1 MDIIKTIAAIPLF
14 EGLPGN
20 YCESL
25 ASIALKQKFSRGQ
38 MFFSEGDEGV
48 GFYIILS
55 GKVKIFKLSADG
67 KEQILHILEDQ
78 EPFGEAAVF
87 AGENYPAFAQALV
100 ETSVFF
106 FPKLKFVEL
115 ILRQPSLALSMLAL
129 LSLRLRK
136 LTMLVENLSLK
147 EVPGRLAAYLLFLND
162 RKGKASTI
170 ELDISKNQ
178 MAGLLGTIPETISRI
193 LKRMNE
199 EKLIKMSTRSI
210 SIIDKKGLTDLAEG
224 VGRLA

>member
-1 MDIIKTIAAIPLF
+1 MNMIQTIASIPLF
-14 EGLPGN
+14 EGLPEN

-38 MFFSEGDEGV
+38 MFFSEGDEGS

-55 GKVKIFKLSADG
+55 GKVKVFKLSAEG
-67 KEQILHILEDQ
+67 KEQIFHILEDH

-87 AGENYPAFAQALV
+87 AGEHYPASAQALV
-100 ETSVFF
+100 ETSALF
-106 FPKLKFVEL
+106 FPRTKFVEL

-162 RKGKASTI
+162 RNTGSATI
-170 ELDISKNQ
+170 DLDISKNQ

-199 EKLIKMSTRSI
+199 EMLIKMNTRSI
-210 SIIDKKGLTDLAEG
+210 SIIDKKGLSDLAEG
-224 VGRLA
+224 VRRLA

>member
-1 MDIIKTIAAIPLF
+1 MDMIKTIAALPLF
-14 EGLPGN
+14 EGLPAN

-25 ASIALKQKFSRGQ
+25 ASIAVKKKFSRGQ
-38 MFFSEGDEGV
+38 MFFSEGDEGT

-55 GKVKIFKLSADG
+55 GRVKIFKLSAEG
-67 KEQILHILEDQ
+67 KEQIFHILEDR

-87 AGENYPAFAQALV
+87 AGENFPASAQSLA
-100 ETSVFF
+100 ETSILF
-106 FPKLKFVEL
+106 FPRIEFVDL
-115 ILRQPSLALSMLAL
+115 ILRQPSLALAMLSL

-147 EVPGRLAAYLLFLND
+147 EVPGRLAAYLLILNN
-162 RKGKASTI
+162 RGSGTAAM

-193 LKRMNE
+193 LKRMSE
-199 EKLIKMSTRSI
+199 EKLIKTNARSI
-210 SIIDKKGLTDLAEG
+210 SIIDKKGLADLAEG
-224 VGRLA
+224 IRKLA